1 MSDFNNRSR
10 SLARDRYW
18 EKHSREN
25 YNCPD
30 CDRGQDDIIGKFQVH
45 HKSGNPHDNRLDQL
59 IGLCGFCHKLREDK
73 KPSLKRIKRFQ
84 KQDNSETVNAEK
96 RNTQYHSY
104 PRIYTAGRM
113 VYENNEDSRYRA
125 AIDMAFESKDK
136 ARFLHP
142 TDTYFDHG
150 GEQVSGCVAEDIEM
164 IDKSDGIIAFFEEKG
179 QTGTLTELFHA
190 LRTDTPALVLLS
202 EGYTVSGPK
211 QEFSDTPSPVGRI
224 TLRCES
230 KLWFLINYLNGDKTT
245 NFYGSSRHDKSW
257 DGTDVTTVAVSKG
270 DGSIEATVESWIDNN
285 LQSVD
290 YNNTTP
296 DEVEKAS
303 KIADPDESDP
313 EVLSDE

>member
-1 MSDFNNRSR
+1 MSDFSDRSR

-18 EKHSREN
+18 EKHPRED

-30 CDRGQDDIIGKFQVH
+30 CGRGQDDIIGKFHVH
-45 HKSGNPHDNRLDQL
+45 HKSRNPHDNRLDQL

-84 KQDNSETVNAEK
+84 KQDNRETVNAEK
-96 RNTQYHSY
+96 TEIQHRY

-125 AIDMAFESKDK
+125 AIDLRFESKDK

-150 GEQVSGCVAEDIEM
+150 GEPVNGCVAEDIEM
-164 IDKSDGIIAFFEEKG
+164 IDKSDGIIAFFDEKG

-202 EGYTVSGPK
+202 EGDIIGSRTRSK
-211 QEFSDTPSPVGRI
+211 FTDTPRPVGR
-224 TLRCES
+224 LSMRCQS
-230 KLWFLINYLNGDKTT
+230 QLWFLINYLNGDKTD
-245 NFYGSSRHDKSW
+245 SPHDPSWIDKSW

-290 YNNTTP
+290 YSNIGP

-303 KIADPDESDP
+303 KIADPGESDP